1 MILELKTN
9 ITLFP
14 VTLPSSHKNKANKQK
29 QCCKS
34 LLNYFTQRLLPPAN
48 TTDTLQRCTECISQA
63 MHVQY
68 TTTLNKRQLQ
78 QKGRLEILLE
88 ILIVLI
94 VFSPFIF
101 LRLLI
106 AGSLMRKNV
115 DSLTETEVLALQGY
129 LRELEDDLSETG
141 FQASF
146 SDLSF
151 LEFYVNFSHVPPH
164 HHHKN

>member
-1 MILELKTN
+1 
-9 ITLFP
+9 
-14 VTLPSSHKNKANKQK
+14 
-29 QCCKS
+29 
-34 LLNYFTQRLLPPAN
+34 
-48 TTDTLQRCTECISQA
+48 

-151 LEFYVNFSHVPPH
+151 LECYVNFSHVPPH